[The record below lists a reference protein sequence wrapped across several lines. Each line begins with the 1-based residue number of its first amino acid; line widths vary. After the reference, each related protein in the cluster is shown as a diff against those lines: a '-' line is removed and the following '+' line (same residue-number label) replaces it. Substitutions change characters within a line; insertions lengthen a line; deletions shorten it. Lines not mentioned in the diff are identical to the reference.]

1 MDYYLF
7 TYPNCQKCE
16 SLKRSLAERGIAY
29 GEYSLVQP
37 PGKAKIREFIR
48 HVKRDDKGAIIL
60 PTLLLN
66 DQGIVRA
73 VLNSAEDLDQW
84 LKSKA

>member
-1 MDYYLF
+1 MPTLYTAERCPYAA
-7 TYPNCQKCE
+7 
-16 SLKRSLAERGIAY
+16 RARIVLAEKGIAY

-37 PGKAKIREFIR
+37 PGKAKIRKFIR

-60 PTLLLN
+60 PTLVLN

-73 VLNSAEDLDQW
+73 VLNSPEELDLW
-84 LKSKA
+84 LRSKG

>member
-1 MDYYLF
+1 MDYFLF

-16 SLKRSLAERGIAY
+16 SLKKSLVEKRIDYA
-29 GEYSLVQP
+29 EYSLVQP

-48 HVKRDDKGAIIL
+48 YVKRDEKGAIIL
-60 PTLLLN
+60 PILLLN

-73 VLNSAEDLDQW
+73 VINSAEELDQW

>member
-1 MDYYLF
+1 MDYFLF
-7 TYPNCQKCE
+7 SYPNCQKCE
-16 SLKRSLAERGIAY
+16 SLKKSLAEKGIAY
-29 GEYSLVQP
+29 GEYSLVQA

-73 VLNSAEDLDQW
+73 VLNSAEELDQW
-84 LKSKA
+84 LRSKA

>member
-16 SLKRSLAERGIAY
+16 RLKTSLAEKRIPY

-48 HVKRDDKGAIIL
+48 YVKRDEKGSIIL
-60 PTLLLN
+60 PILLLN

-73 VLNSAEDLDQW
+73 VLNSVEELDQW

>member
-1 MDYYLF
+1 MDYFLF

-16 SLKRSLAERGIAY
+16 GLKKSLGEKGIAY
-29 GEYSLVQP
+29 GEFSLVQP
-37 PGKAKIREFIR
+37 PGKSKIREFIR
-48 HVKRDDKGAIIL
+48 HVKRDATGGIIL
-60 PTLLLN
+60 PTLVLN

-73 VLNSAEDLDQW
+73 VLNSAEELDQW